1 MGADRTF
8 TWDKDLPGFGLQV
21 TATGHRSFVFQYRV
35 GSTSRRMKL
44 DGGWF
49 RHEAARA
56 KKDVPVIKGTPRAIA
71 KREAE
76 AVRGAI
82 AQGRDPL
89 AEMRKAEA
97 TATNTVKA
105 IAEQYLA
112 RDGNRL
118 RSKRDRERL
127 FKNYVYPRIGQ
138 EQIEEVTRRDIVKML
153 DAIETENGPVQ
164 ADHVLA
170 VVRKLFN
177 WHAARVDDFRSPIV
191 RGMARTKPKERRRQ
205 RILTDDELRA
215 VWTAAEG
222 LQTPFGWLVRFIL
235 LTATR
240 RNEAARMSRAEVS
253 ARDWIIPGRRH
264 KSKLDFLL
272 PLSDAAAALLASIPV
287 IGKKDGCVF
296 TSDGKR
302 PIGGFSKFKRE
313 FDKLCGVKGW
323 TLHDLRRT
331 SRSLMS
337 RCGVDPDH
345 AERALGH
352 VIPGIRGTYDVYEYR
367 EEKARAF
374 EALAAQIDRIV
385 NPQANVVAMNEVRA
399 SGAHRGRL

>member
-21 TATGHRSFVFQYRV
+21 TSTGHRSFVYQYRA
-35 GSTSRRMKL
+35 GSISRRMKL

-49 RHEAARA
+49 RYEAARA
-56 KKDVPVIKGTPRAIA
+56 NKDAPSIKGTPRAVA

-89 AEMRKAEA
+89 AEMRKVEA
-97 TATNTVKA
+97 AASNTVKA

-112 RDGNRL
+112 RDGSRL
-118 RSKRDRERL
+118 RSKGDRERL

-138 EQIEEVTRRDIVKML
+138 KQIEAVTRRDIVKML
-153 DAIETENGPVQ
+153 DAIETEHGPVQ

-170 VVRKLFN
+170 IVRRLFN
-177 WHAARVDDFRSPIV
+177 WHAARVDDFKSPIV

-205 RILTDDELRA
+205 RILNDDELRA
-215 VWTAAEG
+215 VWTTAAA
-222 LQTPFGWLVRFIL
+222 LLTPFGWLIRAIL

-240 RNEAARMSRAEVS
+240 RNEAARMRRSEIS
-253 ARDWIIPGRRH
+253 DKGWIIPGSRH
-264 KSKLDFLL
+264 KSKRDFLL
-272 PLSDAAAALLASIPV
+272 PLSNAAAELIGSIPT
-287 IGKKDGCVF
+287 IGRRNDAFVF

-302 PIGGFSKFKRE
+302 AIGGFSKFKAKFVE
-313 FDKLCGVKGW
+313 LCGVKGW

-345 AERALGH
+345 AERAIGH

-367 EEKARAF
+367 DEKAKAF

-385 NPQANVVAMNEVRA
+385 NPQVNVVAMKERRH
-399 SGAHRGRL
+399 G

>member
-21 TATGHRSFVFQYRV
+21 TSTGHRSFVFQYRS
-35 GSTSRRMKL
+35 GATSRRMKL
-44 DGGWF
+44 DGSWF
-49 RHEAARA
+49 RHEAARV
-56 KKDVPVIKGTPRAIA
+56 KKDARAVKGTPRAVA
-71 KREAE
+71 KLEAE

-89 AEMRKAEA
+89 AEMRKVEA
-97 TATNTVKA
+97 AATNTLKA

-112 RDGNRL
+112 RDGSRL
-118 RSKRDRERL
+118 RSKGDRVRL
-127 FKNYVYPRIGQ
+127 FKNYVYPRLGAK
-138 EQIEEVTRRDIVKML
+138 QIDAITRRDIVKML

-177 WHAARVDDFRSPIV
+177 WHAARVDDFNSPIV

-215 VWTAAEG
+215 VWTAADG
-222 LQTPFGWLVRFIL
+222 LQTPFGWLVRAIL

-240 RNEAARMSRAEVS
+240 RNETARMSWAEVS
-253 ARDWIIPGRRH
+253 DQDWIIPGRRH

-272 PLSDAAAALLASIPV
+272 PLSGAAAALLASIPV
-287 IGKKDGCVF
+287 IGRTGGFVF

-302 PIGGFSKFKRE
+302 PIGGFSKFKAQ

-323 TLHDLRRT
+323 TMHDLRRT

-352 VIPGIRGTYDVYEYR
+352 VIPGIRGTYDVHQYR
-367 EEKARAF
+367 DEKARAF

-385 NPQANVVAMNEVRA
+385 KPKANVVAMNVSA
-399 SGAHRGRL
+399 TNRGQA